1 MLQSIDFMEFYITL
15 EIKHQAIIGVK
26 SSIRMSKDGIS
37 AMIQQLLH
45 KINPRKVNLDLPTF
59 WPITEEIPE

>member
-1 MLQSIDFMEFYITL
+1 MEFYITL